1 MKRALTLILV
11 FAFLAA
17 LPVAS
22 VFPKQ
27 RNAPLPQERNRTLV
41 GFLVKAELRN
51 GAQITFPAPPSLS
64 IPGAHS
70 ALEVPHNGPVAR
82 NKGKT
87 LLVLYFKLQL
97 TQCAQLDREVLVVR
111 GKIAKQDQEE
121 NSEVYSYGGWW
132 VEDAKYTLCRPPA
145 LSRPIIGPWINT
157 FWDPVDVR
165 PEAGELNLIYEI
177 DSAAK
182 NLVFTDGK
190 VSIDV
195 DELLKRH

>member
-1 MKRALTLILV
+1 MKRALPLIPVLAF
-11 FAFLAA
+11 FAAF
-17 LPVAS
+17 PVANA
-22 VFPKQ
+22 FPKQ
-27 RNAPLPQERNRTLV
+27 RNAPLPQGSNRTLA

-64 IPGAHS
+64 IPGVHS
-70 ALEVPHNGPVAR
+70 SMEVPHNGPVAR

-87 LLVLYFKLQL
+87 LLVLYFELQL
-97 TQCAQLDREVLVVR
+97 TQCARLDREILVVR
-111 GKIAKQDQEE
+111 GKIATQDEE
-121 NSEVYSYGGWW
+121 KDSELYRYGGWW

-190 VSIDV
+190 VSIEV